1 MPSVLSA
8 FSGWRGINVGV
19 KLLKHLSFRAIAAA
33 ALVGVVAAVAAS
45 LALAS
50 RSSATAIGTG
60 VVAVRTT
67 LGYEGGA
74 AAGTGVVLTSNG
86 KVLTNNHVIRGA
98 TSIRIVVP
106 QTGRSY
112 QAKVVG
118 YDVADDVAV
127 LQANGA
133 SHLATATIGNS
144 STLHVGQQVIAT
156 GNALGSGRL
165 TSVTG
170 RITGLGRTIT
180 AGDELNGTEQLTGL
194 IETNA
199 ALQPGDSGGPLYDGA
214 HRVVA
219 INTAASVG
227 FAFESTAAT
236 DAYAIPINR
245 ALSIAKQ
252 IDTGRS
258 TARVHVGGTPFL
270 GVRIT
275 DGGFGFGDGAGGG
288 LVADVVSGSPA
299 SRAGLVPGDVITAVA
314 GRAISSSADVVTA
327 LFPKTPGSTVK
338 LTWIDQLGGRHT
350 ATVTLASGPAL

>member
-1 MPSVLSA
+1 MRFGKHPSL
-8 FSGWRGINVGV
+8 RT
-19 KLLKHLSFRAIAAA
+19 IAAA
-33 ALVGVVAAVAAS
+33 LAAAASVAAVAAGI
-45 LALAS
+45 ALAS
-50 RSSATAIGTG
+50 RTSATAVGTG
-60 VVAVRTT
+60 VVAIRTT

-98 TSIRIVVP
+98 TAIRIVVP

-118 YDVADDVAV
+118 YDVADDIAV
-127 LQANGA
+127 LQASGA
-133 SHLATATIGNS
+133 SNLATVTVGNS
-144 STLHVGQQVIAT
+144 SSLRVGQQVTAT
-156 GNALGSGRL
+156 GNALGGGRL
-165 TSVTG
+165 ASVTG

-199 ALQPGDSGGPLYDGA
+199 PLQPGDSGGPLYDRA

-227 FAFESTAAT
+227 FAFEATAAT

-275 DGGFGFGDGAGGG
+275 DGGFGFGDAGGG
-288 LVADVVSGSPA
+288 GFVADVVAGSPA
-299 SRAGLVPGDVITAVA
+299 DRAGLVPGDVITAVG
-314 GRAISSSADVVTA
+314 GRLITSSGDVLSA
-327 LFPKTPGSTVK
+327 LFSKVPGSSVEI
-338 LTWIDQLGGRHT
+338 TWVDQLGAEHA